1 MYNPGLKYL
10 IKEAIK
16 CIAKFVLTIVCVSIK
31 GLELSEVTNSREFC
45 AMELEGEL

>member
-16 CIAKFVLTIVCVSIK
+16 CRAKSVLAIVCVSIK
-31 GLELSEVTNSREFC
+31 GLELSEVANSRQLC